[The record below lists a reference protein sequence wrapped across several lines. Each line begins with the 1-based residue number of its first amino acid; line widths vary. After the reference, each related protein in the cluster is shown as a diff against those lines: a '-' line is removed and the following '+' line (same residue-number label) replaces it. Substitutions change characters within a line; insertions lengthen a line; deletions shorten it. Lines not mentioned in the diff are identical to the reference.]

1 MLVNL
6 SDRLKT
12 VVISTPFSTPEPH
25 RRQKG
30 VTVVLLSTLYVI
42 CLFNLTLYCRP
53 ISGRDTLKT
62 GKSAPEKCTLS
73 LFLATK
79 AVTLARF
86 KIGNQM
92 DFPAKYFIRTALV
105 LVVCVC
111 STVGA
116 ASQSDKGSVEV
127 TVEGMRKS
135 TGRVYIALQNSAKI
149 FASRDHYY
157 LRESIDIGRGERVY
171 TFNDIAPGRYAVAL
185 FHDENGNDDIDYNFL
200 GIPKE
205 GFGFSNNAMGV
216 LSMPSFDKASFEVKQ
231 GEVTRQRIKMRYIL

>member
-1 MLVNL
+1 MYSFFV
-6 SDRLKT
+6 
-12 VVISTPFSTPEPH
+12 FSH
-25 RRQKG
+25 
-30 VTVVLLSTLYVI
+30 
-42 CLFNLTLYCRP
+42 
-53 ISGRDTLKT
+53 
-62 GKSAPEKCTLS
+62 KSRNFGS
-73 LFLATK
+73 
-79 AVTLARF
+79 F